1 MNSKLTSSIQ
11 SKDCWPEPLRNS
23 KASWISSQ
31 IASNQKAKSNL
42 RNIVLKGLN
51 TWWTR
56 LQNQKRP
63 DSHIL
68 LSILKIAN
76 SHSYISISLTSW
88 INKSSLTTSP
98 PTNMSDIFW
107 TESLWKAMKS
117 GQVRS
122 VLWENSPSSSP
133 TCRKTLL
140 ICWKGLFFFFF
151 FFLNLAIFFF

>member
-1 MNSKLTSSIQ
+1 LGDISDEFKIDIIYSI
-11 SKDCWPEPLRNS
+11 
-23 KASWISSQ
+23 
-31 IASNQKAKSNL
+31 
-42 RNIVLKGLN
+42 KGLLA
-51 TWWTR
+51 R
-56 LQNQKRP
+56 APKKFK
-63 DSHIL
+63 
-68 LSILKIAN
+68 SILNFLANCLKSESKIQFKKHCLERIEYVMNEVAE
-76 SHSYISISLTSW
+76 SKEAGLTHLVEYIEDCQLTSW